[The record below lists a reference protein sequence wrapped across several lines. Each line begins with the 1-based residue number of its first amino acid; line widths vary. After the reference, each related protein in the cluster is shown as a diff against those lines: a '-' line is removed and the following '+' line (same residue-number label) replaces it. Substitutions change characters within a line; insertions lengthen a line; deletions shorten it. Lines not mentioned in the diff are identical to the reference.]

1 MVHSQSL
8 LAALVAIAVTSFA
21 LAIPIQ
27 GAAGVFS
34 TQENAASTPGVPRT
48 NFIPPP
54 APINSV
60 YRRSVIVG
68 EEAEDIDIDSGEE
81 SYWHQEHDD
90 FRYNRYH
97 HDDKIIPA
105 HVKVLPEQ
113 LGSPHPVEEE
123 VRLSLDISES
133 PLRELSRRAGNS
145 VGDKELSEAGEL
157 TYKDTKGFDHTIKL
171 VGVQKL
177 NPAGQQALKEFITSE
192 CTSSGG
198 VLPEEKISRVYNQ
211 LTILLPW
218 EVKFGLRIPRNV
230 SGRLPSDDGSRKN
243 GRERATYKEMISLPS
258 NFPTELVSH

>member
-81 SYWHQEHDD
+81 PYWVC
-90 FRYNRYH
+90 R
-97 HDDKIIPA
+97 
-105 HVKVLPEQ
+105 
-113 LGSPHPVEEE
+113 
-123 VRLSLDISES
+123 IS
-133 PLRELSRRAGNS
+133 
-145 VGDKELSEAGEL
+145 
-157 TYKDTKGFDHTIKL
+157 F
-171 VGVQKL
+171 
-177 NPAGQQALKEFITSE
+177 F
-192 CTSSGG
+192 
-198 VLPEEKISRVYNQ
+198 
-211 LTILLPW
+211 
-218 EVKFGLRIPRNV
+218 
-230 SGRLPSDDGSRKN
+230 
-243 GRERATYKEMISLPS
+243 
-258 NFPTELVSH
+258 LVSDIEQIFSQAPRT